1 MLSIAA
7 LPDNLWPAHKHSV
20 FNTQSRFSPDICSSY
35 VVGQV
40 LFGPIAI
47 RSLECLSLNACFLS
61 PDANLMITD
70 NNGNTALHIAI
81 QVAQKSKSR
90 PGQRCGEDAWRTQP
104 DKDDQKEYLKIVEL
118 ILSSGDNG
126 CFNELRTPEDHQPG
140 QSNESRQC
148 EQKSNQQTDRTN
160 REFSQQQ
167 LVDRQTSPVAGE
179 QAPTPPDSSVGQHG
193 GPFAE
198 QRNNYLTPNEPS
210 EAQSNLVNK
219 QNLFGKTSLHYACLL
234 KPDRFSIKLI
244 KRLLQSKANADIAD
258 FRNCTPLFYLLAEH
272 QTEHRSRNESARKCS
287 KACPLR
293 SPFIDLLTNDL
304 HIGYKCD
311 RLNLDELDYGLATL
325 KQLCRQAIQ
334 MHSPR
339 LQRRQS
345 IHYKALPD
353 SLRLF
358 LSRKVLPL

>member
-1 MLSIAA
+1 MVLDT
-7 LPDNLWPAHKHSV
+7 LFGLLEKHSLLFFTSESGDQTYV
-20 FNTQSRFSPDICSSY
+20 FAQSVDQENIALVTQHLFS
-35 VVGQV
+35 
-40 LFGPIAI
+40 LA
-47 RSLECLSLNACFLS
+47 R

-81 QVAQKSKSR
+81 QVAQKTKSIEL
-90 PGQRCGEDAWRTQP
+90 RCGEEAGRWLTP
-104 DKDDQKEYLKIVEL
+104 DKDDQNEYLKIVEL
-118 ILSSGDNG
+118 ILTSSGDR
-126 CFNELRTPEDHQPG
+126 CNEAEEQPNEIDQPEH
-140 QSNESRQC
+140 
-148 EQKSNQQTDRTN
+148 KANQQTN
-160 REFSQQQ
+160 RIDGELKQQQ
-167 LVDRQTSPVAGE
+167 FDRQTNPTAVGERFKDSPAL
-179 QAPTPPDSSVGQHG
+179 PSVGQTG
-193 GPFAE
+193 APFVE
-198 QRNNYLTPNEPS
+198 QRTANYLPPNDHES

-272 QTEHRSRNESARKCS
+272 QTEHRTRNESARRCS

-293 SPFIDLLTNDL
+293 SPFIDLLTDDSL
-304 HIGYKCD
+304 IGYKCD
-311 RLNLDELDYGLATL
+311 RLNLDELDYGITTL

-334 MHSPR
+334 QHSPR
-339 LQRRQS
+339 LQRQQS
-345 IHYKALPD
+345 IHFKSLPD